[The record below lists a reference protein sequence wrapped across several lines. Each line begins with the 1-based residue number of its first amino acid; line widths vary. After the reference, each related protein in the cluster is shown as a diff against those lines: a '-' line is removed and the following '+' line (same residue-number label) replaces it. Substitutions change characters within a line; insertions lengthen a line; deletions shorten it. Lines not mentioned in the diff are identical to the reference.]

1 MEPFRMEIHR
11 RIFEEIRGVGNLS
24 ATDSMVTL
32 QERMVN
38 LIGQLTMPVSE
49 VALVLQHH
57 IQGLLG
63 SLSEYASKTGAAISE
78 RVSQPWPIEQ
88 TAEINQS
95 PVAFDVEKVLKIV
108 DQDRMDILSTLIRVT
123 LVETEMDL
131 IEGILALRAWEQL
144 VRQQLSEATGPGQL
158 FSPLELPEEW

>member
-1 MEPFRMEIHR
+1 M
-11 RIFEEIRGVGNLS
+11 S

-38 LIGQLTMPVSE
+38 LIGQLTMPVAE

-63 SLSEYASKTGAAISE
+63 SLNEYAQKTGASISD
-78 RVSQPWPIEQ
+78 RVRQPWPIESQ
-88 TAEINQS
+88 TETSENRIS
-95 PVAFDVEKVLKIV
+95 FDVEKVLKIV

-131 IEGILALRAWEQL
+131 VEGILALRAWEQL
-144 VRQQLSEATGPGQL
+144 VRQQLAEATGPGQL
-158 FSPLELPEEW
+158 FSPLEFPEEW

>member
-1 MEPFRMEIHR
+1 M
-11 RIFEEIRGVGNLS
+11 S

-38 LIGQLTMPVSE
+38 LIGQLTMPVAE

-63 SLSEYASKTGAAISE
+63 SLNEYAQKTGASISD
-78 RVSQPWPIEQ
+78 RVRHPWPIDSQ
-88 TAEINQS
+88 TQISENL
-95 PVAFDVEKVLKIV
+95 VTFDVEKVLKIV

-131 IEGILALRAWEQL
+131 VEGILALRAWEQL
-144 VRQQLSEATGPGQL
+144 VRQQLAETTGPGQL
-158 FSPLELPEEW
+158 FSPLEFPEEW

>member
-1 MEPFRMEIHR
+1 M
-11 RIFEEIRGVGNLS
+11 S
-24 ATDSMVTL
+24 ATDSMVIL

-38 LIGQLTMPVSE
+38 LIGQLTMPVAE

-63 SLSEYASKTGAAISE
+63 SLNEYVEKTGASINE
-78 RVSQPWPIEQ
+78 QVSQPWPIEHQ
-88 TAEINQS
+88 HVDSNPLS
-95 PVAFDVEKVLKIV
+95 FDIEKVLKIV

-131 IEGILALRAWEQL
+131 VEGILALRAWEQL
-144 VRQQLSEATGPGQL
+144 VRQQLSDATGPGQL
-158 FSPLELPEEW
+158 FSPIELPDEW

>member
-1 MEPFRMEIHR
+1 M
-11 RIFEEIRGVGNLS
+11 S

-38 LIGQLTMPVSE
+38 LIGQLTMPVAE

-63 SLSEYASKTGAAISE
+63 SLNEYVEKTGASIIE
-78 RVSQPWPIEQ
+78 RVAQPWPIDENELDHNPI
-88 TAEINQS
+88 T
-95 PVAFDVEKVLKIV
+95 FDVEKVLKIV

-131 IEGILALRAWEQL
+131 VEGILALRSWEQL
-144 VRQQLSEATGPGQL
+144 VRQQLADATGPGQL
-158 FSPLELPEEW
+158 FSPIELPEEW

>member
-1 MEPFRMEIHR
+1 M
-11 RIFEEIRGVGNLS
+11 S

-63 SLSEYASKTGAAISE
+63 SLNEYASSTGASISE
-78 RVSQPWPIEQ
+78 RVAQPWPIDESRS
-88 TAEINQS
+88 TNENQS
-95 PVAFDVEKVLKIV
+95 SFDVEKVLNIV

-131 IEGILALRAWEQL
+131 VEGILALRAWEQL
-144 VRQQLSEATGPGQL
+144 VRQQLAEAKGPGQL
-158 FSPLELPEEW
+158 FSPLELPDEW

>member
-1 MEPFRMEIHR
+1 M
-11 RIFEEIRGVGNLS
+11 S

-38 LIGQLTMPVSE
+38 LIGQLTMPVAE

-63 SLSEYASKTGAAISE
+63 SLNEYVEKTGASINE
-78 RVSQPWPIEQ
+78 RVAQPWPIEVNNVDPNP
-88 TAEINQS
+88 IS
-95 PVAFDVEKVLKIV
+95 FDVEKVLNIV

-131 IEGILALRAWEQL
+131 VEGILALRSWEQL
-144 VRQQLSEATGPGQL
+144 VRQQLADATGPGQL
-158 FSPLELPEEW
+158 FSPIELPEEW

>member
-1 MEPFRMEIHR
+1 
-11 RIFEEIRGVGNLS
+11 
-24 ATDSMVTL
+24 MVTL

-63 SLSEYASKTGAAISE
+63 SLNEHVSTTGATISD
-78 RVSQPWPIEQ
+78 RVAHPWPIESM
-88 TAEINQS
+88 AEINES
-95 PVAFDVEKVLKIV
+95 SVSFDVEKVLKIV

-123 LVETEMDL
+123 LVEMEMDL
-131 IEGILALRAWEQL
+131 VEAILALRAWEQL
-144 VRQQLSEATGPGQL
+144 VRQQLAEATGPGQL
-158 FSPLELPEEW
+158 FSPLELPDEW

>member
-1 MEPFRMEIHR
+1 M
-11 RIFEEIRGVGNLS
+11 S

-38 LIGQLTMPVSE
+38 LIGQLTMPVAE

-63 SLSEYASKTGAAISE
+63 SLNEYVEKTGASINE
-78 RVSQPWPIEQ
+78 RVAQPWPIE
-88 TAEINQS
+88 ENNEEHNPIS
-95 PVAFDVEKVLKIV
+95 FDVEKVLKIV

-131 IEGILALRAWEQL
+131 VEGILALRSWEQL
-144 VRQQLSEATGPGQL
+144 VRQQLADATGPGQL
-158 FSPLELPEEW
+158 FSPIELPEEW

>member
-1 MEPFRMEIHR
+1 M
-11 RIFEEIRGVGNLS
+11 S

-38 LIGQLTMPVSE
+38 LIGQLTMPVAE

-63 SLSEYASKTGAAISE
+63 SLNEFVEKTGATINE
-78 RVSQPWPIEQ
+78 RVAQPWPIE
-88 TAEINQS
+88 ENDVDHNPIS
-95 PVAFDVEKVLKIV
+95 FDVEKVLKIV

-131 IEGILALRAWEQL
+131 VEGILALRSWEQL
-144 VRQQLSEATGPGQL
+144 VRQQLADATRPGQL
-158 FSPLELPEEW
+158 FSPIELPEEW

>member
-1 MEPFRMEIHR
+1 M
-11 RIFEEIRGVGNLS
+11 S

-38 LIGQLTMPVSE
+38 LIGQLTMPVAE

-63 SLSEYASKTGAAISE
+63 SLNEYVEKTGASINE
-78 RVSQPWPIEQ
+78 RVAQPWPIEEN
-88 TAEINQS
+88 TEEHDPIS
-95 PVAFDVEKVLKIV
+95 FDVEKVLKIV

-131 IEGILALRAWEQL
+131 VEGILALRSWEQL
-144 VRQQLSEATGPGQL
+144 VRQQLADATGPGQL
-158 FSPLELPEEW
+158 FSPIELPEEW

>member
-1 MEPFRMEIHR
+1 M
-11 RIFEEIRGVGNLS
+11 S

-38 LIGQLTMPVSE
+38 LIGQLTMPVAE

-63 SLSEYASKTGAAISE
+63 SLNEYVEKTGASINE
-78 RVSQPWPIEQ
+78 RVAQPWPIEVNNVDPNP
-88 TAEINQS
+88 IS
-95 PVAFDVEKVLKIV
+95 FDVEKVLKIV

-131 IEGILALRAWEQL
+131 VEGILALRSWEQL
-144 VRQQLSEATGPGQL
+144 VRQQLADATGPGQL
-158 FSPLELPEEW
+158 FSPIELPEEW

>member
-1 MEPFRMEIHR
+1 M
-11 RIFEEIRGVGNLS
+11 
-24 ATDSMVTL
+24 L

-38 LIGQLTMPVSE
+38 LIRQLTMPVAE

-63 SLSEYASKTGAAISE
+63 SLNEYVEKTGASINE
-78 RVSQPWPIEQ
+78 RVAQPWPIEVNNVDPNP
-88 TAEINQS
+88 IS
-95 PVAFDVEKVLKIV
+95 FDVEKVLKIV

-131 IEGILALRAWEQL
+131 VEGILALRSWEQL
-144 VRQQLSEATGPGQL
+144 VRQQLADAAGPGQL
-158 FSPLELPEEW
+158 FSPIELPEEW

>member
-1 MEPFRMEIHR
+1 M
-11 RIFEEIRGVGNLS
+11 S

-38 LIGQLTMPVSE
+38 LIGQLTMPVAE

-63 SLSEYASKTGAAISE
+63 SLNEFVEKTGATINE
-78 RVSQPWPIEQ
+78 RVAQPWPMQENNVDHNPI
-88 TAEINQS
+88 S
-95 PVAFDVEKVLKIV
+95 FDVEKVLTIV

-131 IEGILALRAWEQL
+131 VEGILALRSWEQL
-144 VRQQLSEATGPGQL
+144 VRQQLAEATGPGQL
-158 FSPLELPEEW
+158 FSPIELPEEW

>member
-1 MEPFRMEIHR
+1 M
-11 RIFEEIRGVGNLS
+11 S

-63 SLSEYASKTGAAISE
+63 SLNEYAEKTGATISD
-78 RVSQPWPIEQ
+78 RVSQPWPIE
-88 TAEINQS
+88 ERESNQS
-95 PVAFDVEKVLKIV
+95 PITFDVEKVLKIV

-123 LVETEMDL
+123 LVETSMDL
-131 IEGILALRAWEQL
+131 VEGILALRAWEQL
-144 VRQQLSEATGPGQL
+144 VRQQLADAEGPGQL

>member
-1 MEPFRMEIHR
+1 M
-11 RIFEEIRGVGNLS
+11 S

-38 LIGQLTMPVSE
+38 LIGQLTMPISE

-63 SLSEYASKTGAAISE
+63 SLNEYASSTGASISE
-78 RVSQPWPIEQ
+78 RVAQPWPIDESRS
-88 TAEINQS
+88 TNENQS
-95 PVAFDVEKVLKIV
+95 SFDVEKVLKII

-131 IEGILALRAWEQL
+131 VEGILALRAWEQL
-144 VRQQLSEATGPGQL
+144 VRQQLAEATGPGQL
-158 FSPLELPEEW
+158 FSPLELPDEW

>member
-1 MEPFRMEIHR
+1 
-11 RIFEEIRGVGNLS
+11 
-24 ATDSMVTL
+24 MVTL

-38 LIGQLTMPVSE
+38 LIGQLTMPVAE

-63 SLSEYASKTGAAISE
+63 SLNEFVEKTGASINE
-78 RVSQPWPIEQ
+78 RVAQPWPIE
-88 TAEINQS
+88 ENDVDHNPIS
-95 PVAFDVEKVLKIV
+95 FDVEKVLKIV

-131 IEGILALRAWEQL
+131 VEGILALRSWEQL
-144 VRQQLSEATGPGQL
+144 VRQQLADATGPGQL
-158 FSPLELPEEW
+158 FSPIELPEEW

>member
-1 MEPFRMEIHR
+1 M
-11 RIFEEIRGVGNLS
+11 S

-38 LIGQLTMPVSE
+38 LIGQLTMPVAE

-63 SLSEYASKTGAAISE
+63 SLNEYVEKTGASINE
-78 RVSQPWPIEQ
+78 RVAQPWPIEENNVVQ
-88 TAEINQS
+88 EPIS
-95 PVAFDVEKVLKIV
+95 FDVEKVLKIV

-131 IEGILALRAWEQL
+131 VEGILALRSWEQL
-144 VRQQLSEATGPGQL
+144 VRQQLADATGPGQL
-158 FSPLELPEEW
+158 FSPIELPEEW

>member
-1 MEPFRMEIHR
+1 M
-11 RIFEEIRGVGNLS
+11 S

-63 SLSEYASKTGAAISE
+63 SLNEYAQKTGASISD
-78 RVSQPWPIEQ
+78 RVRQPWPIESQ
-88 TAEINQS
+88 TQTSENM
-95 PVAFDVEKVLKIV
+95 VTFDAKKVLKIV

-131 IEGILALRAWEQL
+131 VEGILALRAWEQL
-144 VRQQLSEATGPGQL
+144 VRQQLAEATGPGQL
-158 FSPLELPEEW
+158 FSPLEFPEEW

>member
-1 MEPFRMEIHR
+1 M
-11 RIFEEIRGVGNLS
+11 S

-63 SLSEYASKTGAAISE
+63 SLNEYASSTGASISE
-78 RVSQPWPIEQ
+78 RVAQPWPIDESH
-88 TAEINQS
+88 AMNENQNF
-95 PVAFDVEKVLKIV
+95 FDVEKVLKIV

-144 VRQQLSEATGPGQL
+144 VRQQLAEATGPGQL
-158 FSPLELPEEW
+158 FSPLELPDEW

>member
-1 MEPFRMEIHR
+1 
-11 RIFEEIRGVGNLS
+11 
-24 ATDSMVTL
+24 MVTL

-38 LIGQLTMPVSE
+38 LIGQLTMPVAE

-63 SLSEYASKTGAAISE
+63 SLNEYVEKTGASINE
-78 RVSQPWPIEQ
+78 RVAQPWPIEVNNVDPNP
-88 TAEINQS
+88 IS
-95 PVAFDVEKVLKIV
+95 FDVEKVLKIV

-131 IEGILALRAWEQL
+131 VEGILALRSWEQL
-144 VRQQLSEATGPGQL
+144 VRQQLADATGPGQL
-158 FSPLELPEEW
+158 FSPIEIPEEW

>member
-1 MEPFRMEIHR
+1 M
-11 RIFEEIRGVGNLS
+11 S

-38 LIGQLTMPVSE
+38 LIGQLTMPVAE

-63 SLSEYASKTGAAISE
+63 SLNEYVEKTGASINE
-78 RVSQPWPIEQ
+78 RVAQPWPIE
-88 TAEINQS
+88 ENEVDENPLS
-95 PVAFDVEKVLKIV
+95 FDVEKVLKIL

-131 IEGILALRAWEQL
+131 VEGILALRSWEQL
-144 VRQQLSEATGPGQL
+144 VRQQLADATGPGQL
-158 FSPLELPEEW
+158 FSPIEFPEEW

>member
-1 MEPFRMEIHR
+1 M
-11 RIFEEIRGVGNLS
+11 S

-38 LIGQLTMPVSE
+38 LIGQLTMPVAE

-63 SLSEYASKTGAAISE
+63 SLNEYVEKTGASINE
-78 RVSQPWPIEQ
+78 RVAQPWPIDENELEHNPI
-88 TAEINQS
+88 T
-95 PVAFDVEKVLKIV
+95 FDVEKVLKIV

-131 IEGILALRAWEQL
+131 VEGILALRSWEQL
-144 VRQQLSEATGPGQL
+144 VRQQLADATGPGQL
-158 FSPLELPEEW
+158 FSPIELPDEW

>member
-1 MEPFRMEIHR
+1 M
-11 RIFEEIRGVGNLS
+11 S

-57 IQGLLG
+57 LQGLLG
-63 SLSEYASKTGAAISE
+63 SLNDYAKKTGASISDQ
-78 RVSQPWPIEQ
+78 VAHPWPIESQ
-88 TAEINQS
+88 TQS
-95 PVAFDVEKVLKIV
+95 SDHMVTFDAEKVLKIV

-131 IEGILALRAWEQL
+131 VEGILALRAWEQL
-144 VRQQLSEATGPGQL
+144 VRQQLAEATGPGQL
-158 FSPLELPEEW
+158 FSPLEFPEEW

>member
-1 MEPFRMEIHR
+1 M
-11 RIFEEIRGVGNLS
+11 S

-38 LIGQLTMPVSE
+38 LIGQLTMPVAE

-63 SLSEYASKTGAAISE
+63 SLNEYASSTGATISE
-78 RVSQPWPIEQ
+78 RVAQPWPIDESRS
-88 TAEINQS
+88 TNENQS
-95 PVAFDVEKVLKIV
+95 SFDVEKVLNIV

-131 IEGILALRAWEQL
+131 VEGILALRAWEQL
-144 VRQQLSEATGPGQL
+144 VRQQLAEATGPGQL
-158 FSPLELPEEW
+158 FSPLELPDEW

>member
-1 MEPFRMEIHR
+1 M
-11 RIFEEIRGVGNLS
+11 S

-63 SLSEYASKTGAAISE
+63 SLNEYAEKTGATISE
-78 RVSQPWPIEQ
+78 RVSHPWPIEERESG
-88 TAEINQS
+88 TNPIT
-95 PVAFDVEKVLKIV
+95 FDVEKVLKIV

-123 LVETEMDL
+123 LVETSMDL
-131 IEGILALRAWEQL
+131 VEGILALRAWEQL
-144 VRQQLSEATGPGQL
+144 VRQQLADAEGPGQL

>member
-1 MEPFRMEIHR
+1 
-11 RIFEEIRGVGNLS
+11 
-24 ATDSMVTL
+24 MVTL

-38 LIGQLTMPVSE
+38 LIGQLTMPVAE

-63 SLSEYASKTGAAISE
+63 SLNEYVEKTGASISE
-78 RVSQPWPIEQ
+78 QVAQPWPIEKNNVGQ
-88 TAEINQS
+88 NPIS
-95 PVAFDVEKVLKIV
+95 FDVEKVLKIV

-131 IEGILALRAWEQL
+131 VEGILALRSWEQL
-144 VRQQLSEATGPGQL
+144 VRQQLADATGPGQL
-158 FSPLELPEEW
+158 FSPIELPDEW

>member
-1 MEPFRMEIHR
+1 M
-11 RIFEEIRGVGNLS
+11 
-24 ATDSMVTL
+24 L

-38 LIGQLTMPVSE
+38 LIGQLTMPVAE

-63 SLSEYASKTGAAISE
+63 SLNEYVEKTGASINE
-78 RVSQPWPIEQ
+78 RVAQPWPIEVNNVDPNP
-88 TAEINQS
+88 IS
-95 PVAFDVEKVLKIV
+95 FDVEKVLKIV

-131 IEGILALRAWEQL
+131 VEGILALRSWEQL
-144 VRQQLSEATGPGQL
+144 VRQQLADATGPGQL
-158 FSPLELPEEW
+158 FSPIELPEEW

>member
-1 MEPFRMEIHR
+1 M
-11 RIFEEIRGVGNLS
+11 S

-38 LIGQLTMPVSE
+38 LIGQLTMPVAE

-63 SLSEYASKTGAAISE
+63 SLNEYVEKTGASISE
-78 RVSQPWPIEQ
+78 RVARPWPIE
-88 TAEINQS
+88 ENNVDHNPIS
-95 PVAFDVEKVLKIV
+95 FDVEKVLKIV

-131 IEGILALRAWEQL
+131 VEGILALRSWEQL
-144 VRQQLSEATGPGQL
+144 VRQQLADATGPGQL
-158 FSPLELPEEW
+158 FSPIELPEEW

>member
-1 MEPFRMEIHR
+1 M
-11 RIFEEIRGVGNLS
+11 S

-38 LIGQLTMPVSE
+38 LIGQLTMPVAE

-63 SLSEYASKTGAAISE
+63 SLNEYVEKTGASITDQVA
-78 RVSQPWPIEQ
+78 QPWPIE
-88 TAEINQS
+88 ENNVDHNPIS
-95 PVAFDVEKVLKIV
+95 FDVEKVLKIV

-131 IEGILALRAWEQL
+131 VEGILALRSWEQL
-144 VRQQLSEATGPGQL
+144 VRQQLADATGPGQL
-158 FSPLELPEEW
+158 FSPIELPDEW

>member
-1 MEPFRMEIHR
+1 M
-11 RIFEEIRGVGNLS
+11 S

-38 LIGQLTMPVSE
+38 LIGQLTMPVAE

-63 SLSEYASKTGAAISE
+63 SLNEFVEKTGATISE
-78 RVSQPWPIEQ
+78 RVAQPWPIE
-88 TAEINQS
+88 ENDVDHNPIS
-95 PVAFDVEKVLKIV
+95 FDVEKVLTIV

-131 IEGILALRAWEQL
+131 VEGILALRSWEQL
-144 VRQQLSEATGPGQL
+144 VRQQLAEATGPGQL
-158 FSPLELPEEW
+158 FSPIELPEEW